1 MTEAMD
7 RVRGVRELPLFPL
20 PVVLFPGVPLPLHI
34 FEPRY
39 RQMLADIRARD
50 NLFGLSYFDA
60 SAFVERETPPAGH
73 IGCAAEVTEVEP
85 LADGRFNIVT
95 VGLIR
100 YRVEAYVDHGDPYL
114 LGEVSFFE
122 DEAEDQGLLERRAK
136 DVTDIFLRIARAVR
150 ILNDERAAL
159 PELPETEPERLSF
172 LVTAAVDL
180 DIEVKQELLELRS
193 TAERLKRLHDLLGG
207 VVKGYEERARV
218 HAIAKGN
225 GHTGKKIDLQ

>member
-1 MTEAMD
+1 MD

-20 PVVLFPGVPLPLHI
+20 PLVLFPGVPLPLHI

-60 SAFVERETPPAGH
+60 SASAELEIPPAGH

-95 VGLIR
+95 IGLIR
-100 YRVEAYVDHGDPYL
+100 YRVEAYLDQGDPYL
-114 LGEVSFFE
+114 LGQVSFFE
-122 DEAEDQGLLERRAK
+122 DEAEDERLLEERARE
-136 DVTDIFLRIARAVR
+136 VTDIFLRIARAVR

-159 PELPETEPERLSF
+159 PELPETAPEHLSF
-172 LVTAAVDL
+172 LVAAAVDL

-193 TAERLKRLHDLLGG
+193 TAERLKRLHDLLGR